1 MRRHGENTPPT
12 RERPASPMRPGEET
26 PIEGGTSTEEIATD
40 EEKDN
45 KKGNK
50 PEPDWSWHSKT
61 KPAEPENCPSHVELE
76 QVTYLVRWLQKD
88 DEHRKRWE
96 ANWSECQ
103 KDKDEED
110 LAKRL
115 RKLDK
120 RLGEGTAYIMVQ
132 AELEMLRETAAENG
146 QRERDDGH

>member
-1 MRRHGENTPPT
+1 M
-12 RERPASPMRPGEET
+12 
-26 PIEGGTSTEEIATD
+26 
-40 EEKDN
+40 
-45 KKGNK
+45 
-50 PEPDWSWHSKT
+50 
-61 KPAEPENCPSHVELE
+61 
-76 QVTYLVRWLQKD
+76 TYLARWLQND

-120 RLGEGTAYIMVQ
+120 RLGEGAAYTMVQVQ
-132 AELEMLRETAAENG
+132 AELELLREKEVEDG
-146 QRERDDGH
+146 QKGEG